1 MYRLFWLAYLEEL
14 AAVDLPRPWAV
25 RAMSSP
31 QNLWH
36 QLNEQ
41 LVHYFS
47 YQDKKEFTPAR
58 IAEDMSKIIQTTLR
72 SLPDFSE
79 LSQLSTMFDS
89 ETRAIWQQTLEQRR
103 DMTLDEIDHI
113 LSWCDSAWK
122 ETLPKA
128 EQILQS
134 LFSTISDAISMP
146 KVLDDPESFLDTVS
160 QKFSEPLEI
169 IQDKVEQQ
177 ADRVTT
183 DLQIQADMAKN
194 QVQIAAW
201 WLFISLLFSGV
212 SAAIAGWVAVLY

>member
-1 MYRLFWLAYLEEL
+1 
-14 AAVDLPRPWAV
+14 
-25 RAMSSP
+25 
-31 QNLWH
+31 
-36 QLNEQ
+36 
-41 LVHYFS
+41 
-47 YQDKKEFTPAR
+47 
-58 IAEDMSKIIQTTLR
+58 
-72 SLPDFSE
+72 
-79 LSQLSTMFDS
+79 MFDS